1 MRSLYDDSFHEWK
14 VIPLK
19 IIRTKTNFV
28 SNLVNEN
35 CNFKSWETLKNE
47 YHIDRKWYFQWMQL
61 IHTIPLIWKQKI
73 NYSKKN
79 VEKNCR
85 TRTSPNKKH

>member
-73 NYSKKN
+73 NDS
-79 VEKNCR
+79 EKMLRKICR
-85 TRTSPNKKH
+85 TRSSPNKRH

>member
-1 MRSLYDDSFHEWK
+1 M
-14 VIPLK
+14 K
-19 IIRTKTNFV
+19 IA
-28 SNLVNEN
+28 
-35 CNFKSWETLKNE
+35 TLKAEKLNINE
-47 YHIDRKWYFQWMQL
+47 YNLDDKFYFQWMQL

-73 NYSKKN
+73 NHSKKN